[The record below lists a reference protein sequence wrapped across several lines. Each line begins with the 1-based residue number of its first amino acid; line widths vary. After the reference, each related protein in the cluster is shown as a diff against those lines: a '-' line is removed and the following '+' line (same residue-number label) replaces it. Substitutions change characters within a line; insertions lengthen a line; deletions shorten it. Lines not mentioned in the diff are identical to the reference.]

1 MKLPDGQLCTGN
13 GDVVARTDTS
23 APLAAQWE
31 RIYGSGFY
39 VANVLGN
46 PLAVRAMMT
55 CNKGATVQ
63 GEAAAATPGVYTSG
77 VAQDSNGNLYKLGF

>member
-1 MKLPDGQLCTGN
+1 MEMWS
-13 GDVVARTDTS
+13 R
-23 APLAAQWE
+23 E
-31 RIYGSGFY
+31 RIRLRRWRPSGIGSTVQDSY